1 MKTRREDGGEP
12 LAGEPW
18 NEVRPGLWMGGHVW
32 ADRTGEVRA
41 AVVDREFD
49 LVISLFTR
57 VGHGP
62 DPSVRH
68 LVRMLP
74 DAPLTAGQIDAVQ
87 ELARTATDAVR
98 TGRTVLVRCHSGYNR
113 SGLVVAESL
122 IGQGLEPAAAIELV
136 RRRRSPRA
144 LNNRIFEEYLT
155 TGLDVARLLS
165 GLEESG

>member
-1 MKTRREDGGEP
+1 MKTRRKDRGEP
-12 LAGEPW
+12 LPGEPW
-18 NEVRPGLWMGGHVW
+18 NEVGPGLWMGGHVW
-32 ADRTGEVRA
+32 VDRTGEVRE

-68 LVRMLP
+68 LVRTLP
-74 DAPLTAGQIDAVQ
+74 DAPLTADQIGTVQ

-98 TGRTVLVRCHSGYNR
+98 AGRSVLVRCHSGYNR
-113 SGLVVAESL
+113 SGLVVAEAL
-122 IGQGLEPAAAIELV
+122 IGQGLEPAAAIALV
-136 RRRRSPRA
+136 RSRRSPRA
-144 LNNRIFEEYLT
+144 LNNRTFEDYLT

-165 GLEESG
+165 GLDESG